1 MKEFTVFSGMA
12 SIMVIALACV
22 CFGQVKVKEWDVF
35 EIEMTAQDETSN
47 PYVNRLPDDGP
58 GYVKVVFRGET
69 GKAKGKILTVT
80 GFWDGGDTWKVRFAP
95 PAGGEWSYVSH
106 SKDAGLNATKGKLL
120 CTEWS
125 ETEKNANP
133 TRRGPVRVCKTGGRA
148 GRYFQY
154 ADGTPFPWL
163 GDTWWNWTKRRIKFE
178 SFKKLADD
186 RAAKGFNV
194 GQLFFA
200 GRGWGGDSSLLNGSF
215 DRPDF
220 DHLHHIES
228 YIRYA
233 NSVGITVWVHGWWNS
248 PHMDK
253 TIGADKI
260 RRWCRYMVHRLGA
273 YNVTWV
279 LSGEYNMNNY
289 GNLGLDFW
297 KQLGALIDAE
307 DPYDRIIGAH
317 PTPPGWGG
325 GAEAPQWSTAEVL
338 HDEDWLD
345 YNQSQTGHGKWRN
358 EMIPR
363 IVTDAYNRKPPK
375 PIVVTEPWYEFTRG
389 SASAEDIRFGAWSAI
404 CSGAAGHSY
413 AGGHV
418 WKAHVPEAPA
428 GKDNWPMELSFEVNT
443 LDYPGAVSLGF
454 MAQFLRS
461 IEWWRLSPHPELV
474 LENPSPFCA
483 ARPGKEYLIYLR
495 WGGALKV
502 DLKDAAEADTFE
514 CKWFDL
520 TKSTLRK
527 TTTIKGGATRTL
539 HPPEDYPTK
548 LQYKDWLLHIK
559 KK

>member
-1 MKEFTVFSGMA
+1 MKRVAVTFITGSIIVICLVRTCPAQAQVREWEVF
-12 SIMVIALACV
+12 
-22 CFGQVKVKEWDVF
+22 Q
-35 EIEMTAQDETSN
+35 IEMTAQNKMEN
-47 PYVNRLPDDGP
+47 PYVEGLPGNQP
-58 GYVKVVFRGET
+58 GYVKVVFT
-69 GKAKGKILTVT
+69 GRTQKAKGETLTLT
-80 GFWDGGDTWKVRFAP
+80 GFWDGGNRWKVRFAP
-95 PAGGEWSYVSH
+95 PRAGEWKYRSI
-106 SKDAGLNATKGKLL
+106 SKDPGLDGIEGRLV

-125 ETEKNANP
+125 EALKNANP
-133 TRRGPVRVCKTGGRA
+133 ARRGFVRVCNSADRP
-148 GRYFQY
+148 GRYFEY
-154 ADGTPFPWL
+154 ADGTPFLWL
-163 GDTWWNWTKRRIKFE
+163 ADTWWNWTRRGIRLD
-178 SFKKLADD
+178 SFRKLADD

-200 GRGWGGDSSLLNGSF
+200 GRGWSGRASLLDGSF
-215 DRPDF
+215 DNPDI
-220 DHLHHIES
+220 DHIRHIED
-228 YIRYA
+228 YIKYA
-233 NSVGITVWVHGWWNS
+233 NSKGITVWIHGWWNS

-253 TIGADKI
+253 TIGTEKI

-273 YNVTWV
+273 YNVIWV
-279 LSGEYNMNNY
+279 LSGEYNMNDY

-358 EMIPR
+358 EMIPW
-363 IVTDAYNRKPPK
+363 IVTSAYNRKPAK

-389 SASAEDIRFGAWSAI
+389 SASAEDIRFGGWSAI
-404 CSGAAGHSY
+404 LSGAAGHSY

-418 WKAHVPEAPA
+418 WKAHVPELPY
-428 GKDNWPMELSFEVNT
+428 GKDAWPMELSFEVNT

-454 MAQFLRS
+454 MARFLRS
-461 IEWWRLSPHPELV
+461 IEWWRLRPHPELV
-474 LENPSPFCA
+474 LENPSAFCA
-483 ARPGKEYLIYLR
+483 ALPGKEYVIYLR
-495 WGGALKV
+495 WGGVLKV
-502 DLKDAAEADTFE
+502 DLKDGTEADTFE

-520 TKSTLRK
+520 TESTLRK
-527 TTTIKGGATRTL
+527 TKTVKGGLTRIL
-539 HPPEDYPTK
+539 YPPEDYPAK